1 MRADVGVVEYG
12 IGNVQSVANAL
23 RRVGARPTIVRTG
36 SELIERDWEAVVMPG
51 VGAIGASLRN
61 VRERGLD
68 RALEVQILDKKT
80 PILGIC
86 VGMQMLVEICEE
98 FGLHRGLSWLPG
110 RVQRLSS
117 ERMRVPHIG
126 WNVVRPTKRDSL
138 FDGLN
143 SPHMYFVHSYH
154 VSCEPDAAIAYTNHD
169 QPFTS
174 AFRAGNVVGVQFH
187 PEKSSSAGER
197 LLSNFL
203 NA

>member
-1 MRADVGVVEYG
+1 MRL
-12 IGNVQSVANAL
+12 VQQQSIRPGAGAL
-23 RRVGARPTIVRTG
+23 PVSTDCIQSR
-36 SELIERDWEAVVMPG
+36 
-51 VGAIGASLRN
+51 
-61 VRERGLD
+61 
-68 RALEVQILDKKT
+68 
-80 PILGIC
+80 
-86 VGMQMLVEICEE
+86 
-98 FGLHRGLSWLPG
+98 